1 MDIETPQT
9 DLKALLDRADQQA
22 LKDFCED
29 HHPATVAEALAEM
42 EINDIWAVLH
52 LLSVEQRAW
61 IFPHFD
67 LELQVELAGGERRR
81 DMAKLLEEMEA
92 DERADLVQELDEKVR
107 DEILPLVAKAE
118 REDIR
123 RLASYEE
130 GTAGSVMTTD
140 YAVLRRDTTV
150 AEALKQVR
158 TQAPGKET
166 IYYLYVV
173 NERHQLEGLVS
184 LRKLILSKPE
194 QRVED
199 IMADDILSVNV
210 NDDQEEVARK
220 IEKFDLLAIPVL
232 SSDSVLLGI
241 VTHDDAL
248 DILRQEQQ
256 EDVERLMAIAG
267 SHSTREYMTTPIWSH
282 FRNRIVWIL
291 PLAVF
296 GLISGMIIQE
306 NESLIQ
312 FLPLL
317 AIFIPMLA
325 DTGGNTGSQSATLVV
340 RALALQEI
348 KTKDFLRVLGREVRV
363 AVLLALALSLVA
375 FGRVMFFGTR
385 AGDRDALPEALNASD
400 LWVEHQGEWT
410 PLSVSTDG
418 LPRERLAR
426 GEGVEVFQRQTTDSG
441 EHEFVRISSVLPPS
455 EPPPTLTVFYI
466 GLTVSLA
473 LALQVVSS
481 TLLGAFLPLSASWF
495 KVDPALVASPALT
508 TCVDI
513 SGVFIFFTV
522 TGLMLGP
529 YMT

>member
-1 MDIETPQT
+1 MEEKIRNP
-9 DLKALLDRADQQA
+9 DLDLLLSGDRAAILEFCKETHPASVAELLIPLEPEVAWHILHMLDVDDRAEVFSHIPLDQQVV
-22 LKDFCED
+22 L
-29 HHPATVAEALAEM
+29 AT
-42 EINDIWAVLH
+42 
-52 LLSVEQRAW
+52 
-61 IFPHFD
+61 
-67 LELQVELAGGERRR
+67 GENRQA
-81 DMAKLLEEMEA
+81 MARLLEEMAA
-92 DERADLVQELDEKVR
+92 DERADLVQQLDEKVR
-107 DEILPLVAKAE
+107 EDILPLVVKAE

-123 RLASYEE
+123 KLLSYAE

-140 YAVLRRDTTV
+140 YATVRPDMTIAAALDQLRR
-150 AEALKQVR
+150 
-158 TQAPGKET
+158 QAPSRET
-166 IYYLYVV
+166 IYYIYVV
-173 NERHQLEGLVS
+173 
-184 LRKLILSKPE
+184 
-194 QRVED
+194 D
-199 IMADDILSVNV
+199 
-210 NDDQEEVARK
+210 ARQH
-220 IEKFDLLAIPVL
+220 
-232 SSDSVLLGI
+232 LLGI
-241 VTHDDAL
+241 VSLKDLILGRPGDQIEQIMNPDIIAVQVGDDQEHVAREIEKYDLIAIPVTDPTGALVGIITHDDAI

-267 SHSTREYMTTPIWSH
+267 SHSTREYMTTSIWSH

-306 NESLIQ
+306 NESMIQ

-348 KTKDFLRVLGREVRV
+348 KPRDILRVLSREVRV

-385 AGDRDALPEALNASD
+385 AGDRDALPETVASQD
-400 LWVEHQGEWT
+400 LYLKSGDAWL
-410 PLSVSTDG
+410 PVSFSTSNFEKVDAGLDGDGFRVFRRDVAADGTESFLPVTDVDIPDHG
-418 LPRERLAR
+418 
-426 GEGVEVFQRQTTDSG
+426 RQ
-441 EHEFVRISSVLPPS
+441 L
-455 EPPPTLTVFYI
+455 TLFYI
-466 GLTVSLA
+466 GFTVSLA

-481 TLLGAFLPLSASWF
+481 TLLGAFLPLTASLF

-522 TGLMLGP
+522 TGLMLSP
-529 YMT
+529 FMV

>member
-1 MDIETPQT
+1 MDDETT
-9 DLKALLDRADQQA
+9 FVNLVDL
-22 LKDFCED
+22 LKRDNRQGLVDFCED
-29 HHPATVAEALAEM
+29 HHPAMVAEALEEM
-42 EINDIWAVLH
+42 EVDQIWSVLH
-52 LLSVEQRAW
+52 LLSVEKRAW

-67 LELQVELAGGERRR
+67 LDLQVELASGERRR

-92 DERADLVQELDEKVR
+92 DERADLVLELDDKVR

-140 YAVLRRDTTV
+140 YAVLRPDLTV
-150 AEALKQVR
+150 ADALKQLR
-158 TQAPGKET
+158 AQAPAKET
-166 IYYLYVV
+166 IYYVYVV
-173 NERHQLEGLVS
+173 NQRHQLLGLVS
-184 LRKLILSKPE
+184 LRKLILSKPD
-194 QRVED
+194 QMVRD
-199 IMADDILSVNV
+199 IMNEDLFAVNV

-220 IEKFDLLAIPVL
+220 IEKFDLLAIPVV
-232 SSDSVLLGI
+232 SGDNLLVGI

-256 EDVERLMAIAG
+256 EDVEKLMAIAG
-267 SHSTREYMTTPIWSH
+267 PHSAREYMSTPIFSH
-282 FRNRIVWIL
+282 FRNRVVWIL
-291 PLAVF
+291 PLALI
-296 GLISGMIIQE
+296 GLFSGMIIQE

-348 KTKDFLRVLGREVRV
+348 KPRDIFKVLFKEARI
-363 AVLLALALSLVA
+363 AVLLGVALSLVA
-375 FGRVMFFGTR
+375 FGRVMFFGSRSSPAPVLAESVRTENLFANI
-385 AGDRDALPEALNASD
+385 AGNWIPLELSTGNFPE
-400 LWVEHQGEWT
+400 QTG
-410 PLSVSTDG
+410 LSPGDE
-418 LPRERLAR
+418 LRLYRR
-426 GEGVEVFQRQTTDSG
+426 GAEDYDVIGS
-441 EHEFVRISSVLPPS
+441 VRVPAPAKSLSL
-455 EPPPTLTVFYI
+455 LYI
-466 GLTVSLA
+466 GFAVSLA
-473 LALQVVSS
+473 LALQVISS
-481 TLLGAFLPLSASWF
+481 TLLGAFLPLAASRF

-513 SGVFIFFTV
+513 SGVFIFFTIN
-522 TGLMLGP
+522 GWLLGP

>member
-1 MDIETPQT
+1 MDVEAPVTNLAELLAADDRT
-9 DLKALLDRADQQA
+9 ALI
-22 LKDFCED
+22 DFCED
-29 HHPATVAEALAEM
+29 HHPATVAESLQEL
-42 EINDIWAVLH
+42 EVNDIWKVLH
-52 LLSVEQRAW
+52 LVSVEQRAW

-67 LELQVELAGGERRR
+67 LDLQVELASGERRR

-92 DERADLVQELDEKVR
+92 DDRADLVQELDEKVR

-140 YAVLRRDTTV
+140 YATLRPQLTV
-150 AEALKQVR
+150 AGALNQLR
-158 TQAPGKET
+158 AQATGKET
-166 IYYLYVV
+166 IYYVYVV
-173 NERHQLEGLVS
+173 NDQHQLLGFIS
-184 LRKLILSKPE
+184 LRKLILAKPD
-194 QRVED
+194 QLIRD
-199 IMADDILSVNV
+199 IMNDEIFAVNV

-220 IEKFDLLAIPVL
+220 IEKFDLLAIPVV
-232 SSDSVLLGI
+232 SGDNVLVGI

-256 EDVERLMAIAG
+256 EDVEKLMAIAG
-267 SHSTREYMTTPIWSH
+267 SHSAREYLSTPIFSH
-282 FRNRIVWIL
+282 FRNRVVWIL
-291 PLAVF
+291 PLALI
-296 GLISGMIIQE
+296 GLFSGMIIQE
-306 NESLIQ
+306 NESLIT

-348 KTKDFLRVLGREVRV
+348 KSKDIFRVLMKEARV
-363 AVLLALALSLVA
+363 AVLLGVSLSLVA
-375 FGRVMFFGTR
+375 FGRVMFFGSRSAPAPVLAERVDTPDLFTR
-385 AGDRDALPEALNASD
+385 IGDVWVPLQVSTLNFPEVAEGSAGERLEIFRRDAD
-400 LWVEHQGEWT
+400 T
-410 PLSVSTDG
+410 
-418 LPRERLAR
+418 
-426 GEGVEVFQRQTTDSG
+426 EVFESLSYIPIPEPKRQ
-441 EHEFVRISSVLPPS
+441 LQ
-455 EPPPTLTVFYI
+455 LVFI
-466 GLTVSLA
+466 GFSVSLA

-481 TLLGAFLPLSASWF
+481 TLLGAFLPLMASRF

-513 SGVFIFFTV
+513 SGVFIFFTIN
-522 TGLMLGP
+522 GWLLGP